1 MKTNLETTRNE
12 TENPNV
18 IRVTETYE
26 MPRYTGR
33 KWGDNSWLC
42 EDTIR
47 DIKEACPIWVGA
59 RDYKSLSNFY
69 LDEDELT
76 GNLDE
81 DLKLFQKKIDEKL
94 GEGKYEAYVLGAYV
108 HSGTSFSL
116 TKNGDRRCRF
126 DSGNLGFIGVPKEGW
141 YASTKEIVE
150 NLDAVWNGEFID
162 YRVIDELTDEEVD
175 GIVTA
180 NWDEAREFEKKA
192 LEKWGVDFDK
202 IEIQF

>member
-1 MKTNLETTRNE
+1 MKTNLETSKNE

-26 MPRYTGR
+26 LPRYTGR
-33 KWGDNSWLC
+33 KWGDNGWLC
-42 EDTIR
+42 DDTIR
-47 DIKEACPIWVGA
+47 NIKEACPIWIGV
-59 RDYKSLSNFY
+59 RDYKSLDNFY

-76 GNLDE
+76 GNLDD
-81 DLKLFQKKIDEKL
+81 DLELFQKKVDEKL

-116 TKNGDRRCRF
+116 TKNGDHRCRF
-126 DSGNLGFIGVPKEGW
+126 DSSNLGFIGVPKEGW
-141 YASTKEIVE
+141 YASPKEIVE
-150 NLDAVWNGEFID
+150 DLDAAWNGEFID

-175 GIVTA
+175 ELVTA
-180 NWDEAREFEKKA
+180 NWEEAREFKKKA